1 MSKEKADKQGLG
13 TFALKAATAFGGKL
27 DVFKRSQDSRDCIDT
42 KKAQGKTGRQARKE
56 CREQYGSR
64 LGNAGRQ
71 LGILPAGSQGVKV
84 NQFLQK
90 QSIKN
95 TPSQMGTVNEFAIPS
110 YPDRVKKAGG
120 NYTTI
125 LLIGLGVLA
134 FANRKIFGF

>member
-1 MSKEKADKQGLG
+1 M
-13 TFALKAATAFGGKL
+13 AFGTLAMKGAQAGSQVL
-27 DVFKRSQDSRDCIDT
+27 DLLKRSPESRACIDN
-42 KKAQGKTGRQARKE
+42 KKAQGKTGRQARRE
-56 CREQYGSR
+56 CREQFGSR

-84 NQFLQK
+84 SQFLQK

-110 YPDRVKKAGG
+110 YPTGVNKAGG
-120 NYTTI
+120 NYMTV

-134 FANRKIFGF
+134 FANRKFFGF